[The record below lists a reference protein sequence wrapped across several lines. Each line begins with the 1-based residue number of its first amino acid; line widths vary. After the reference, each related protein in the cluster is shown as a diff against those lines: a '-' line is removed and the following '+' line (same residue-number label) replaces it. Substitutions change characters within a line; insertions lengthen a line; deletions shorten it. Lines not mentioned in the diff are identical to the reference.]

1 MPTIEDKLKDMG
13 LNLPPPPTPVA
24 NYLPAVRISNL
35 VFLSGHIPRRAD
47 GSLVT
52 GTIGQD
58 YTVEDG
64 YEIAKQITLS
74 LFASLKDS
82 IGDLDKLK
90 RIVRVSC
97 MVNSTGD
104 FTQHPLVANGASDLL
119 VALLGENGKH
129 ARVAA
134 GMSSLPGGVPVEIEM
149 IVELES

>member
-1 MPTIEDKLKDMG
+1 LPTIEDKLKQMG

-24 NYLPAVRISNL
+24 NYLPAVQINNI

-52 GTIGQD
+52 GTLGQD

-64 YEIAKQITLS
+64 YEIARQITLS
-74 LFASLKDS
+74 LFASLKDC
-82 IGDLDKLK
+82 IGDLDMLK

-97 MVNSTGD
+97 MVNSTSE

-119 VALLGENGKH
+119 VALLGEHGKH
-129 ARVAA
+129 TRVAA

-149 IVELES
+149 MVELES